1 MESNSSKNS
10 ENDFSYLVGMAL
22 RNRMPW
28 NILAF
33 TFNSLPLT
41 LNEAKEIIG
50 ILLKELE
57 ALQSTLQK
65 KSSNK
70 LRMKALVE
78 WNTLFQVLEL
88 INMIVFFTRTKNYMV
103 KGDISII

>member
-10 ENDFSYLVGMAL
+10 KNDFSYLVGMAL

-50 ILLKELE
+50 ILLKDLD

-65 KSSNK
+65 KERLLEKCESVSDS
-70 LRMKALVE
+70 VE
-78 WNTLFQVLEL
+78 ENEL
-88 INMIVFFTRTKNYMV
+88 AKE
-103 KGDISII
+103 KGGD